1 MSSASSSRW
10 LWLIVGLY
18 LVLATLYSF
27 ATPPFEASDE
37 LWHYPMVQYLA
48 DNGLQLPPQEN
59 AVNEAWRQEGSQP
72 PLYYMI
78 AAILTSAIDT
88 SDLDYWRRINPHANI
103 GEVHPDRNV
112 NMIVHRPQEATNR
125 FTGALLALQLSRFLS
140 IALGAGTIIVTWHL
154 GRALFPNTPAIPL
167 SAAAFNAFL
176 PMFLFISS
184 SVNNDNLSNLLG
196 NLLTLLMVRLLLQQ
210 TAPSLRQYALLG
222 VIMGAGLLAKLS
234 LSFFIVII
242 ALCLLIISLR
252 LRQWQPFILGGLTSG
267 MLTIVIAG
275 WWYLRNWQLYGDP
288 TGLNMFLDIVGRRAI
303 PANAAQLW
311 AERDSY
317 MQAFWGFFG
326 GVNVPMTTDIYTVLN
341 ILGIFGMVSAIAFV
355 ILHVVRQTKHI
366 STHHQSLIKLP
377 HAISILWI
385 VVTFVSYLRWTADT
399 PASQGRLVFVALSS
413 ICIWLAVGWTWW
425 LPRTI
430 ERVSGLPVGWA
441 GLIALLMPFT
451 TITAAYQT
459 PTALEPFSSPPPDAV
474 TFLAPDGGSILVTA
488 LTANEDPRQSIQPAQ
503 YARIRL
509 YFQVEAAFS
518 RDWSLFTHLV
528 TKDDVIIGQR
538 DVYPGGGT
546 LATSDLLQNT
556 AWTNDIA
563 VWIPANA
570 YTPQTLDIVLG
581 WYHLPTG
588 ERMIIANSEDD
599 TAVMGQIELLPRE
612 SSMNL
617 PNPLQ
622 VNFGRQ
628 IELVGYSLSDLSPAA
643 GAETRLTLYWRGLQP
658 VETDYIVFAQIIDP
672 LTTTIYAASNAMP
685 VQWNAPTSTWQPGV
699 IIEDTHALSVNADT
713 PPGIYEIYVGLYTQG
728 DAGNF
733 NRLRV
738 ITSDG
743 GEAFDYTQLT
753 RVRVLPEVSN

>member
-1 MSSASSSRW
+1 MSSAASSRW
-10 LWLIVGLY
+10 LWGIVCIY
-18 LVLATLYSF
+18 FVLATLYSF

-78 AAILTSAIDT
+78 AALLTSAIDT

-140 IALGAGTIIVTWHL
+140 IAIGAGTVIVTWHL
-154 GRALFPNTPAIPL
+154 GRALFPNTPTIPL
-167 SAAAFNAFL
+167 IAAAFNACL

-196 NLLTLLMVRLLLQQ
+196 NLLTLLVVHLLLQQ

-234 LSFFIVII
+234 LGFFIVII
-242 ALCLLIISLR
+242 ALCLLIMSLR

-267 MLTIVIAG
+267 VVTIVIAG

-326 GVNVPMTTDIYTVLN
+326 GVNVPMTTDIYTVFN
-341 ILGIFGMVSAIAFV
+341 IFGIFGMVSAIAFV
-355 ILHVVRQTKHI
+355 ILHIVRQTKHFT
-366 STHHQSLIKLP
+366 THNQSVIGLP
-377 HAISILWI
+377 HAITILWI

-430 ERVSGLPVGWA
+430 ERAGGMPVGWA

-474 TFLAPDGGSILVTA
+474 TFSAPDGGRILVTA
-488 LTANEDPRQSIQPAQ
+488 LTANEDPRQTIQPSQ

-509 YFQVEAAFS
+509 YFQVEEAFS

-528 TKDDVIIGQR
+528 TEDGVIIGQR

-556 AWTNDIA
+556 AWTNEVA

-588 ERMIIANSEDD
+588 ERMIIANNEDD
-599 TAVMGQIELLPRE
+599 TALMGQIELLPRE

-643 GAETRLTLYWRGLQP
+643 SAETQLTLYWRGLQP
-658 VETDYIVFAQIIDP
+658 IETDYIVFAQIIDP

-713 PPGIYEIYVGLYTQG
+713 PPGIYEIYVGLYTQD

-738 ITSDG
+738 ITPDG

-753 RVRVLPEVSN
+753 RVRVLPEESN